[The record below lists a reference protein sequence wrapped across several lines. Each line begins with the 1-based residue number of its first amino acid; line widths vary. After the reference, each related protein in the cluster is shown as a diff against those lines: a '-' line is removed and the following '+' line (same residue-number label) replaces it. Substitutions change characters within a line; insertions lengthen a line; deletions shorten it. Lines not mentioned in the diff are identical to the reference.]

1 MVTQRESRPAAVA
14 CRRIVMFTAA
24 VLAIAIA
31 APAMASAMGKTVFV
45 STAPVKGPF
54 NSCSTPGYNSIQEAI
69 NVDPAGTAVHVCA
82 GTYEE
87 QVVLQ
92 KADSFAAD
100 SGATLKLPGSPTN
113 SQSPCDNE
121 PENEQDL
128 FMVCTAGKVNIS
140 GLTLDGAWPS
150 GTCNDD
156 LYALNAGA
164 GVKLTLTGVKIL
176 HAGAV
181 PINGCQGG
189 IGIQIGRKFTGQSAT
204 ATLTGDVVEGYQKN
218 GIDVDGPGSSAKI
231 SAVTVTGAGPT
242 PEIAQNGMQIARGAK
257 AKISGSTVTGNECE
271 VAGACGPNA
280 LAETQSAGV
289 LIFGNASGVKVS
301 SDNVSNND
309 IGVYYAAGFESPA
322 PSEATV
328 ATIAANT
335 LKENR
340 YEGMVLEEGSPKING
355 NQIIGGGTAN
365 VGIQLLQFGA
375 NTLGLKATGTG
386 DAITGMKK
394 CAVEG
399 LSDNEPS
406 DKQET
411 LNLKNSLGKFSGN
424 AQPLCN
430 NNEGKIHISIS

>member
-1 MVTQRESRPAAVA
+1 MY
-14 CRRIVMFTAA
+14 RRHSSTAA
-24 VLAIAIA
+24 ALLWRIAACTVAASAVAIA

-45 STAPVKGPF
+45 STSPVKGPF
-54 NSCSTPGYNSIQEAI
+54 SSCSTPGYNSIQEAI
-69 NVDPAGTAVHVCA
+69 NADPAGTTVHVCA

-113 SQSPCDNE
+113 SKSPCDNE
-121 PENEQDL
+121 AENEQDL
-128 FMVCTAGKVNIS
+128 FMVCTGGKVNIT
-140 GLTLDGAWPS
+140 GLRLDGAWPS

-164 GVKLTLTGVKIL
+164 GAKLTLSGVKIL

-189 IGIQIGRKFTGQSAT
+189 IGIQVGRKFTGQSAT
-204 ATLTGDVVEGYQKN
+204 AKLTGDVVEGYQKN
-218 GIDVDGPGSSAKI
+218 GINVDGPGSSAKI
-231 SAVTVTGAGPT
+231 SGVTVTGAGPT

-271 VAGACGPNA
+271 VAGKCGPNA
-280 LAETQSAGV
+280 LTETQSAGV
-289 LIFGNASGVKVS
+289 LIFGNASGVKVNS
-301 SDNVSNND
+301 ANISKND

-322 PSEATV
+322 PSESTV
-328 ATIAANT
+328 ATIATNT
-335 LKENR
+335 LKEDR
-340 YEGMVLEEGSPKING
+340 YEGIVLEEGAPRIKG
-355 NQIIGGGTAN
+355 NQIIGNGIAN

-375 NTLGLKATGTG
+375 NTLGLKATGTA

-399 LSDNEPS
+399 LSDNEPT